1 MPILPSGAE
10 INAGWLGE
18 QLGCH
23 VERLEI
29 EPLGVPQGFTSNTMR
44 LKPQGCSDDLPSSL
58 ILKIDSEDPHSR
70 EIALKLNCFRREVC
84 FYRTFAS
91 IFSSLVPRV
100 YATGNG
106 TSDEGRWLL
115 MEDLSAM
122 KVGNQVRGVTADASC
137 LVLDAIAQVQAR
149 FWNAPSLHGY
159 DWLPDHQFWFQGST
173 EILSSFHPNFLNDY
187 ELRVEPEALRAIEF
201 VIYNSQA
208 IDGKIA
214 QRPSTLVHGD
224 LRVENV
230 LFGTCSK
237 QRGVVIIDWGTPTRS
252 LAAMDLAYFIGG
264 SVPMPARR
272 NRLRD
277 LCASWH
283 HSLVA
288 YGVTDYTLEDAW
300 SDFQLASLR
309 CLSSVLLLHNWQLD
323 PSISSRAILL
333 NDEWIERSSSLV
345 VELDVLE
352 KLPSLVGCLS

>member
-1 MPILPSGAE
+1 MPILPSGDE
-10 INAGWLGE
+10 INAEWLGQ
-18 QLGCH
+18 QLGHH
-23 VERLEI
+23 VDGLEI

-44 LKPQGCSDDLPSSL
+44 LKPRGPSSELPSSL
-58 ILKIDSEDPHSR
+58 ILKIDSEDPSSR
-70 EIALKLNCFRREVC
+70 EMALKLNCFRREVG
-84 FYRTFAS
+84 FYRTFAPD
-91 IFSSLVPRV
+91 ISSLVPFI

-106 TSDEGRWLL
+106 SSDEGRWLL

-122 KVGNQVRGVTADASC
+122 KVGNQVRGVTADATC

-173 EILSSFHPNFLNDY
+173 EILSSFHSNFLSDY

-201 VIYNSQA
+201 VIENSQA
-208 IDGKIA
+208 IDGKMA

-230 LFGTCSK
+230 LFATCST
-237 QRGVVIIDWGTPTRS
+237 QRSVVLIDWGTPTRS
-252 LAAMDLAYFIGG
+252 IAAMDLAYLVGG

-272 NRLRD
+272 GRLRD

-283 HSLVA
+283 QSLVK

-309 CLSSVLLLHNWQLD
+309 CLSSVLHLHNWQLD

-333 NDEWIERSSSLV
+333 NDEWIERSSSLI
-345 VELDVLE
+345 VELNVLE
-352 KLPSLVGCLS
+352 KLPSLV